1 MTTTLVIFA
10 IGVVIGVP
18 VAFALG
24 FSGVAYVLLAEKVRL
39 TILPTVLFG
48 GMDSFPLLAIPFFVM
63 AGDLLSRSGMLDRMV
78 DLARA
83 LVGPV
88 RGGLAHVNVMAS
100 MLFGGVTGVSLA
112 DTAAIGRTLVPS
124 MVREGY
130 KPGFAAALTASSS
143 VMGAIIPPSVGMLI
157 IAYVYGGSLSIG
169 KLFLAGATP
178 GILIGLTMM
187 GIVALMAGPRAF
199 PKSDGGWSP
208 SAILHEAWRAT
219 LGLVVPV
226 VVVGGIVGGFFTPT
240 EAGAVAVAYSLVVGT
255 LVTRSLTLRDIADSL
270 LVSAK
275 TSGLVFLML
284 AAAKLF
290 AYILVINLIPQHLGA
305 MLGDVIHSPQVFLL
319 AVMLLFFVFG
329 FVIESVAAMI
339 MFIPIIAPLA
349 PQFGAEPHH
358 VALVILMSVQVALFT
373 PPVALG
379 LFIVCPFAGCS
390 IKEAAAEVIP
400 FVVAILLIT
409 AMVVFFP
416 DIAMWLPRL
425 VGY

>member
-1 MTTTLVIFA
+1 MTATLIVFA
-10 IGVVIGVP
+10 IGIIIGVP

-24 FSGVAYVLLAEKVRL
+24 FSGAAYVVLSEKLRITV
-39 TILPTVLFG
+39 LPTVLFG

-63 AGDLLSRSGMLDRMV
+63 AGDLLSRSGMLDRMIG
-78 DLARA
+78 LAQA

-112 DTAAIGRTLVPS
+112 DTAAIGRTLVPG

-130 KPGFAAALTASSS
+130 KPGFAAAVTASSS

-157 IAYVYGGSLSIG
+157 IAYIYGGSLSIG

-187 GIVALMAGPRAF
+187 ATIALMARRRGF
-199 PKSDGGWSP
+199 PKSEAGWSIVT
-208 SAILHEAWRAT
+208 ILRQAVRAA

-226 VVVGGIVGGFFTPT
+226 VVVGGIVGGLFTPT

-255 LVTRSLTLRDIADSL
+255 VFTRSLGLRDIAASL

-290 AYILVINLIPQHLGA
+290 AWILVVNLVPQQLGA
-305 MLGDVIHSPQVFLL
+305 ALGDMIDTPQAFML

-329 FVIESVAAMI
+329 FVIEGVAAMI

-379 LFIVCPFAGCS
+379 LFIVAPFAGCS
-390 IKEAAAEVIP
+390 IKDAAIEVIP
-400 FVVAILLIT
+400 FVIVILLIT
-409 AMVVFFP
+409 LLVVFVP
-416 DIAMWLPRL
+416 DVAMWLPRL
-425 VGY
+425 AGY

>member
-1 MTTTLVIFA
+1 MTVTLAVFA
-10 IGVVIGVP
+10 IGVLIGVP

-24 FSGVAYVLLAEKVRL
+24 FSGAAYVVLSEKARL
-39 TILPTVLFG
+39 TVLPTVLFG

-63 AGDLLSRSGMLDRMV
+63 AGDLLARSGMLDRMV
-78 DLARA
+78 GLAKA
-83 LVGPV
+83 IVGPV
-88 RGGLAHVNVMAS
+88 RGGLAHVNIAAS

-124 MVREGY
+124 MVKEGY
-130 KPGFAAALTASSS
+130 KPGFAAAVTASSS

-187 GIVALMAGPRAF
+187 GMVALMAGPRGF
-199 PKSDGGWSP
+199 PKAHGSWS
-208 SAILHEAWRAT
+208 ILLIVREAGRST

-226 VVVGGIVGGFFTPT
+226 IVVGGIVGGFFTPT
-240 EAGAVAVAYSLVVGT
+240 EAGAIAVAYSLLIGT
-255 LVTRSLTLRDIADSL
+255 LFTRSLGLRDIAASL
-270 LVSAK
+270 LTSAK

-290 AYILVINLIPQHLGA
+290 AWILVINLVPQQLGA
-305 MLGDVIHSPQVFLL
+305 FLSGVIDSPQAFML
-319 AVMLLFFVFG
+319 AVMLLFLLFG
-329 FVIESVAAMI
+329 FVIEGVAALI

-349 PQFGAEPHH
+349 PHFGAEPHH

-390 IKEAAAEVIP
+390 IKEAAIEVIP
-400 FVVAILLIT
+400 FVAVILLIT
-409 AMVVFFP
+409 LLVVFVP
-416 DIAMWLPRL
+416 DVAMWLPRAL
-425 VGY
+425 GY

>member
-1 MTTTLVIFA
+1 MTVTLAVFA
-10 IGVVIGVP
+10 IGVLIGVP

-24 FSGVAYVLLAEKVRL
+24 FSGAAYVVLSEKARL
-39 TILPTVLFG
+39 TVLPTVLFG

-63 AGDLLSRSGMLDRMV
+63 AGDLLARSGMLDRMV
-78 DLARA
+78 GLAKA
-83 LVGPV
+83 IVGPV
-88 RGGLAHVNVMAS
+88 RGGLAHVNIAAS

-124 MVREGY
+124 MVKEGY
-130 KPGFAAALTASSS
+130 KPGFAAAVTASSS

-187 GIVALMAGPRAF
+187 GMVALMAGPRGF
-199 PKSDGGWSP
+199 PKAHGSWS
-208 SAILHEAWRAT
+208 ILLIVREAGRST

-226 VVVGGIVGGFFTPT
+226 IVVGGIVGGFFTPT
-240 EAGAVAVAYSLVVGT
+240 EAGAIAVAYSLLIGT
-255 LVTRSLTLRDIADSL
+255 LFTRSLGLRDIAASL
-270 LVSAK
+270 LTSAK

-290 AYILVINLIPQHLGA
+290 AWILVINLVPQQLGA
-305 MLGDVIHSPQVFLL
+305 FLSGVIDSPQAFML
-319 AVMLLFFVFG
+319 AVMLLFLLFG
-329 FVIESVAAMI
+329 FVIEGVAAMI

-349 PQFGAEPHH
+349 PHFGAEPHH

-390 IKEAAAEVIP
+390 IKEAAIEVIP
-400 FVVAILLIT
+400 FVAVILLIT
-409 AMVVFFP
+409 LLVVFVP
-416 DIAMWLPRL
+416 DVAMWLPRAL
-425 VGY
+425 GY

>member
-1 MTTTLVIFA
+1 MTPTLLIFA
-10 IGVVIGVP
+10 IGVLIGVP

-24 FSGVAYVLLAEKVRL
+24 FSGAAYIVFSEKARL
-39 TILPTVLFG
+39 TVLPTVLFG

-63 AGDLLSRSGMLDRMV
+63 AGDLLARSGMLERMIG
-78 DLARA
+78 LARA

-130 KPGFAAALTASSS
+130 KPGFAAAVTASSS

-157 IAYVYGGSLSIG
+157 IAYIYGGSLSIG

-187 GIVALMAGPRAF
+187 AAVALMAGPRGF
-199 PKSDGGWSP
+199 PKSDAGWSIRV
-208 SAILHEAWRAT
+208 ILHEAWNAA

-226 VVVGGIVGGFFTPT
+226 VVVGGIVGGLFTPT
-240 EAGAVAVAYSLVVGT
+240 EAGAIAVAYSLVVGT
-255 LVTRSLTLRDIADSL
+255 LVTRSLGVREIAASL
-270 LVSAK
+270 LLSAK
-275 TSGLVFLML
+275 TSGLIFLML

-290 AYILVINLIPQHLGA
+290 AWILVINLVPQRLGEA
-305 MLGDVIHSPQVFLL
+305 LGGLIDSPQAFML
-319 AVMLLFFVFG
+319 AVMLLFLVFG
-329 FVIESVAAMI
+329 FVLEGVAAMI
-339 MFIPIIAPLA
+339 MFIPIVAPLA
-349 PQFGAEPHH
+349 PHFGAEPHH

-390 IKEAAAEVIP
+390 IKDAAVEVVP
-400 FVVAILLIT
+400 FVVVILLIT
-409 AMVVFFP
+409 LMVVFVP
-416 DIAMWLPRL
+416 DVAMWLPRL
-425 VGY
+425 AGY

>member
-1 MTTTLVIFA
+1 MTPTLIIFA
-10 IGVVIGVP
+10 VGVLIGVP

-24 FSGVAYVLLAEKVRL
+24 FSGTAYIVFSEKARL
-39 TILPTVLFG
+39 TVLPTVLFG
-48 GMDSFPLLAIPFFVM
+48 GMDSFPLLAIPFFIM
-63 AGDLLSRSGMLDRMV
+63 AGDLLARSGLLDRMI

-83 LVGPV
+83 LIGPI

-100 MLFGGVTGVSLA
+100 MLFGGVTGVSIA

-130 KPGFAAALTASSS
+130 TPGFAAAVTASSS

-178 GILIGLTMM
+178 GILIGLAMM
-187 GIVALMAGPRAF
+187 ATVALMAGPRAF
-199 PKSDGGWSP
+199 PKSDAGWSIP
-208 SAILHEAWRAT
+208 VIARAAWHAA

-226 VVVGGIVGGFFTPT
+226 VVVGGIVGGWFTPT
-240 EAGAVAVAYSLVVGT
+240 EAGAIAVAYALVIGVF
-255 LVTRSLTLRDIADSL
+255 VIRSLSFRDISASL
-270 LVSAK
+270 LISAK

-290 AYILVINLIPQHLGA
+290 AWILVINLVPQHLGEA
-305 MLGDVIHSPQVFLL
+305 LSGLIGSPQAFML
-319 AVMLLFFVFG
+319 AVMLLFLLFG
-329 FVIESVAAMI
+329 FVIEGVAAMI
-339 MFIPIIAPLA
+339 MFIPIVAPLA
-349 PQFGAEPHH
+349 PHFGAEPHH

-373 PPVALG
+373 PPVALA

-390 IKEAAAEVIP
+390 IKEAAIEVIP
-400 FVVAILLIT
+400 FVIVILLIT
-409 AMVVFFP
+409 LLVVFVP
-416 DIAMWLPRL
+416 DVAMWLPRL
-425 VGY
+425 AGY

>member
-1 MTTTLVIFA
+1 MTPTLIIFA
-10 IGVVIGVP
+10 VGVLIGVP

-24 FSGVAYVLLAEKVRL
+24 FSGTAYIVFSEKARL
-39 TILPTVLFG
+39 TVLPTVLFG
-48 GMDSFPLLAIPFFVM
+48 GMDSFPLLAIPFFIM
-63 AGDLLSRSGMLDRMV
+63 AGDLLARSGLLDRMI

-83 LVGPV
+83 LIGPI

-100 MLFGGVTGVSLA
+100 MLFGGVTGVSIA

-130 KPGFAAALTASSS
+130 KPGFAAAVTASSS

-178 GILIGLTMM
+178 GILIGLAMM
-187 GIVALMAGPRAF
+187 ATVALMAGPRAF
-199 PKSDGGWSP
+199 PKSDAGWSIP
-208 SAILHEAWRAT
+208 VIARAAWHAA

-226 VVVGGIVGGFFTPT
+226 VVVGGIVGGWFTPT
-240 EAGAVAVAYSLVVGT
+240 EAGAIAVAYALVIGVF
-255 LVTRSLTLRDIADSL
+255 VTRSLSFRDISASL
-270 LVSAK
+270 LISAK

-290 AYILVINLIPQHLGA
+290 AWILVINLVPQHLGEA
-305 MLGDVIHSPQVFLL
+305 LSGLIESPQAFML
-319 AVMLLFFVFG
+319 AVMLLFLLFG
-329 FVIESVAAMI
+329 FVIEGVAAMI
-339 MFIPIIAPLA
+339 MFIPIVAPLA
-349 PQFGAEPHH
+349 PHFGAEPHH

-373 PPVALG
+373 PPVALA

-390 IKEAAAEVIP
+390 IKEAAIEVIP
-400 FVVAILLIT
+400 FVIVILLIT
-409 AMVVFFP
+409 LLVVFVP
-416 DIAMWLPRL
+416 DVAMWLPRL
-425 VGY
+425 AGY

>member
-1 MTTTLVIFA
+1 MTPTLVIFA
-10 IGVVIGVP
+10 VGVLIGVP

-24 FSGVAYVLLAEKVRL
+24 FSGAAYIVLSEKARL
-39 TILPTVLFG
+39 TVLPTVLFG
-48 GMDSFPLLAIPFFVM
+48 GMDSFPLLAIPFFIM
-63 AGDLLSRSGMLDRMV
+63 AGDLLSRSGMLDRMIG
-78 DLARA
+78 LAMA
-83 LVGPV
+83 VVGPV

-112 DTAAIGRTLVPS
+112 DTAAIGRTMVPS
-124 MVREGY
+124 MVNEGY
-130 KPGFAAALTASSS
+130 KPGFAASVTASSS

-187 GIVALMAGPRAF
+187 ITIALMAAPRGF
-199 PKSDGGWSP
+199 PKSDAGWSLVV
-208 SAILHEAWRAT
+208 ILREAWRAT

-226 VVVGGIVGGFFTPT
+226 VVVGGIVGGLFTPT

-255 LVTRSLTLRDIADSL
+255 LLTRSLGIRDIAASL
-270 LVSAK
+270 LISAK

-290 AYILVINLIPQHLGA
+290 AWILVINLVPQQLGEV
-305 MLGDVIHSPQVFLL
+305 LKGYIDSPQMFML

-329 FVIESVAAMI
+329 FVIEGVAAMI

-349 PQFGAEPHH
+349 PHFGAEPHH
-358 VALVILMSVQVALFT
+358 VALVILMSVQVGLFT

-390 IKEAAAEVIP
+390 IKDAAVEVIP
-400 FVVAILLIT
+400 FVFVIILIT
-409 AMVVFFP
+409 LLVVFVP
-416 DIAMWLPRL
+416 NVAMWLPRL
-425 VGY
+425 LGY

>member
-1 MTTTLVIFA
+1 MTVTLAIFA
-10 IGVVIGVP
+10 IGVLIGVP

-24 FSGVAYVLLAEKVRL
+24 FSGAAYVVLSEKARL
-39 TILPTVLFG
+39 TVLPTVLFG

-78 DLARA
+78 GLAKA
-83 LVGPV
+83 IVGPV
-88 RGGLAHVNVMAS
+88 RGGLAHVNIAAS

-124 MVREGY
+124 MVKEGY
-130 KPGFAAALTASSS
+130 KPGFAAAVTASSS

-187 GIVALMAGPRAF
+187 GMVALMAGPRGF
-199 PKSDGGWSP
+199 PKAHGSWS
-208 SAILHEAWRAT
+208 ILPILREAGRST

-226 VVVGGIVGGFFTPT
+226 IVVGGIVGGFFTPT
-240 EAGAVAVAYSLVVGT
+240 EAGAIAVAYSLLIGT
-255 LVTRSLTLRDIADSL
+255 LFTRSLGLRDIAASL
-270 LVSAK
+270 LTSAK
-275 TSGLVFLML
+275 ISGLVFLML

-290 AYILVINLIPQHLGA
+290 AWILVINLVPQQLGEF
-305 MLGDVIHSPQVFLL
+305 LSGVIDSPQAFMLT
-319 AVMLLFFVFG
+319 VMLLFLLFG
-329 FVIESVAAMI
+329 FVIEGVAAMI

-349 PQFGAEPHH
+349 PHFGAEPHH

-390 IKEAAAEVIP
+390 IKEAAIEVIP
-400 FVVAILLIT
+400 FVAVILLIT
-409 AMVVFFP
+409 LLVVFVP
-416 DIAMWLPRL
+416 DVAMWLPRAL
-425 VGY
+425 GY

>member
-1 MTTTLVIFA
+1 MTPTLIIFA
-10 IGVVIGVP
+10 VGVLIGVP

-24 FSGVAYVLLAEKVRL
+24 FSGTAYIVFSEKARL
-39 TILPTVLFG
+39 TVLPTVLFG
-48 GMDSFPLLAIPFFVM
+48 GMDSFPLLAIPFFIM
-63 AGDLLSRSGMLDRMV
+63 AGDLLARSGLLDRMI

-83 LVGPV
+83 LIGPI

-100 MLFGGVTGVSLA
+100 MLFGGVTGVSIA

-130 KPGFAAALTASSS
+130 KPGFAAAVTASSS

-178 GILIGLTMM
+178 GILIGLAMM
-187 GIVALMAGPRAF
+187 ATVALMAGPRAF
-199 PKSDGGWSP
+199 PKSDAGWSIP
-208 SAILHEAWRAT
+208 VIARAAWHAA

-226 VVVGGIVGGFFTPT
+226 VVVGGIVGGWFTPT
-240 EAGAVAVAYSLVVGT
+240 EAGAIAVAYALVIGVF
-255 LVTRSLTLRDIADSL
+255 VTRSLSFRDISASL
-270 LVSAK
+270 LISAK

-290 AYILVINLIPQHLGA
+290 AWILVINLVPQHLGEA
-305 MLGDVIHSPQVFLL
+305 LSGLIGSPQAFML
-319 AVMLLFFVFG
+319 AVMLLFLLFG
-329 FVIESVAAMI
+329 FVIEGVAAMI
-339 MFIPIIAPLA
+339 MFIPIVAPLA
-349 PQFGAEPHH
+349 PHFGAEPHH

-373 PPVALG
+373 PPVALA

-390 IKEAAAEVIP
+390 IKEAAIEVIP
-400 FVVAILLIT
+400 FVIVILLIT
-409 AMVVFFP
+409 LLVVFVP
-416 DIAMWLPRL
+416 DVAMWLPRL
-425 VGY
+425 AGY

>member
-1 MTTTLVIFA
+1 MTATLIVFA
-10 IGVVIGVP
+10 VGIMIGVP

-24 FSGVAYVLLAEKVRL
+24 FSGAAYVVLSEKLRITV
-39 TILPTVLFG
+39 LPTVLFG

-63 AGDLLSRSGMLDRMV
+63 AGDLLSRSGMLDRMIG
-78 DLARA
+78 LAQA

-130 KPGFAAALTASSS
+130 KPGFAAAVTASSS

-187 GIVALMAGPRAF
+187 ATIALMARRRGF
-199 PKSDGGWSP
+199 PKSDAGWSI
-208 SAILHEAWRAT
+208 STIVRQAGRAA

-226 VVVGGIVGGFFTPT
+226 VVVGGIVGGLFTPT
-240 EAGAVAVAYSLVVGT
+240 EAGAVAVAYSLVIGT
-255 LVTRSLTLRDIADSL
+255 VFTRSLGLRDIAASL

-290 AYILVINLIPQHLGA
+290 AWILVVNLVPQQLGA
-305 MLGDVIHSPQVFLL
+305 ALGEMIGSPQAFML

-329 FVIESVAAMI
+329 FVIEGVAAMI

-379 LFIVCPFAGCS
+379 LFIVAPFAGCS
-390 IKEAAAEVIP
+390 IKDAAIEVIP
-400 FVVAILLIT
+400 FVIVILLIT
-409 AMVVFFP
+409 FLVVFVP
-416 DIAMWLPRL
+416 DVAMWLPRL
-425 VGY
+425 AGY

>member
-24 FSGVAYVLLAEKVRL
+24 FSGVAYVLLAEKTRL

-83 LVGPV
+83 VVGPV

-187 GIVALMAGPRAF
+187 GTVALMAGPRAF
-199 PKSDGGWSP
+199 PKSDGGWSL

-305 MLGDVIHSPQVFLL
+305 ILGDVIHSPQVFLL

-390 IKEAAAEVIP
+390 IKEAATEVIP